1 MGLLDQADFSV
12 FKQAETWKAF
22 GIAALMFVSISF
34 AALSMFD
41 SMDEV
46 FASDVDPIPI
56 PNLVFESLNRTGHPG
71 NFIPGAPKP
80 LDLDRTLAQNIKSQ
94 EQPDP

>member
-34 AALSMFD
+34 AAISMFD

-46 FASDVDPIPI
+46 FASDAVSYTHLTLPTLL
-56 PNLVFESLNRTGHPG
+56 LV
-71 NFIPGAPKP
+71 
-80 LDLDRTLAQNIKSQ
+80 
-94 EQPDP
+94 